1 MRLGVNDK
9 ERKMNK
15 EVLKIYLES
24 KMVKDKIESH
34 RQKEELDNYLIEL
47 EESISGQ
54 AMQLIESG
62 LKDVID
68 FVYGQRYDGKLR
80 YRNGESYRTE
90 IWSIYFEYPRDWSI
104 EEVAQELFY
113 LPRLNIWQKI
123 KRAFTGK
130 YLGNENIIIN
140 EENSVKLP
148 SLNKLFGQLKKI
160 GFEPLLRLVWG
171 HEHKA
176 QIIISIAYT
185 KGKKYF

>member
-9 ERKMNK
+9 ERKLNK
-15 EVLKIYLES
+15 EALKIYLES
-24 KMVKDKIESH
+24 KMVKDKIESQ

-54 AMQLIESG
+54 AMQLIESE

-68 FVYGQRYDGKLR
+68 WVYGQRYDGKLR

-90 IWSIYFEYPRDWSI
+90 IWSIYFEYPNDCSN
-104 EEVAQELFY
+104 EEVAHQLFY
-113 LPRLNIWQKI
+113 LPRLNIWPRI
-123 KRAFTGK
+123 KRALTGK

-140 EENSVKLP
+140 EESSLKLP
-148 SLNKLFGQLKKI
+148 SLKKLFGGLKER

-171 HEHKA
+171 HEHKV
-176 QIIISIAYT
+176 QITISIAYI
-185 KGKKYF
+185 KGKRYF